1 MEVNDI
7 SILESVTIQPATI
20 KDLIPLRQ
28 LEHACFTL
36 DAWPLL
42 DLIGVLTLPEV
53 IRLKAVQVDKMVGF
67 IAADIR
73 RKKGIAWIAT
83 ISVHPEYHQMG
94 IGSLLLQACEKEIP
108 LSTIR
113 LSVRISN
120 KNAINLYRKFG
131 YQEIDIWNNY
141 YKKGEDALIMEKRKK

>member
-1 MEVNDI
+1 MNEKES
-7 SILESVTIQPATI
+7 SILESITIQTATI

-42 DLIGVLTLPEV
+42 DLIGVLTLPEI
-53 IRLKAVQVDKMVGF
+53 IRLKAVLEDKMIGF
-67 IAADIR
+67 VAADIR
-73 RKKGIAWIAT
+73 RKEGITWIAT
-83 ISVHPEYHQMG
+83 ISVHPQYRRTG
-94 IGSLLLQACEKEIP
+94 IGSLLLQACENEIP

-131 YQEIDIWNNY
+131 YQEVDIWNNY
-141 YKKGEDALIMEKRKK
+141 YKKGEDALIMEKRKG

>member
-1 MEVNDI
+1 
-7 SILESVTIQPATI
+7 
-20 KDLIPLRQ
+20 
-28 LEHACFTL
+28 
-36 DAWPLL
+36 
-42 DLIGVLTLPEV
+42 
-53 IRLKAVQVDKMVGF
+53 LKAVLIDEMIGF

-83 ISVHPEYHQMG
+83 ISVHPKHRQLG

-141 YKKGEDALIMEKRKK
+141 YKKGEDALIMEKRKG